1 MGGILFSMQLFIL
14 YVSYFNKR
22 KLRVIRCNSGSSLK
36 AEGKG
41 RSREGF
47 EDHTCFLISLKHFH
61 SFSFWTSQLCL
72 CGHSSHKCLSVV
84 HGIIPSLACKTFPK
98 KWWAIGLGPLVL
110 VTFLKNFQWRGK
122 KPLQTSIP
130 CFLKKWK
137 LPYWDK
143 LQNYFQ
149 EACMHTMFGFW
160 MNILKSKIV
169 KTQMFRKQ
177 ELELKR
183 NILCWDRANDSTVI
197 TTCDTY
203 G

>member
-14 YVSYFNKR
+14 YVSYFKKR
-22 KLRVIRCNSGSSLK
+22 KLRVISCNSGSFLK

-47 EDHTCFLISLKHFH
+47 EDHTCFLISLKRFH

-98 KWWAIGLGPLVL
+98 KWWAIGLGPPVL

-122 KPLQTSIP
+122 KNPPNFNSLLFEKVKIAILRQIAKLFSRSLHAHHVWLLDEH
-130 CFLKKWK
+130 LKIK
-137 LPYWDK
+137 
-143 LQNYFQ
+143 N
-149 EACMHTMFGFW
+149 
-160 MNILKSKIV
+160 SKNPNV
-169 KTQMFRKQ
+169 
-177 ELELKR
+177 
-183 NILCWDRANDSTVI
+183 
-197 TTCDTY
+197 
-203 G
+203 